1 MSITNIQKQ
10 CHNCYNYYQF
20 NPQKTTDFDIQLYCS
35 KQCSNEDEQRLA
47 EGNSLVDA
55 AQKENPL
62 LFMTPITASTE
73 DKSSKIEDSLSD
85 LKRMLKIER

>member
-1 MSITNIQKQ
+1 MAITNIQKQ
-10 CHNCYNYYQF
+10 CRYCFNYYPNTIVVGVTPF
-20 NPQKTTDFDIQLYCS
+20 NVELYCS
-35 KQCSNEDEQRLA
+35 LECQQADEQRLA

-62 LFMTPITASTE
+62 LFISPAPSEEKRSDNQDT
-73 DKSSKIEDSLSD
+73 LND